1 MILSIIM
8 EYYQLLSEKYNL
20 PVELYLYI
28 WGFINNDELLSLK
41 IKKDDPVWNG
51 RIPNIRSYFVTIIKN
66 EICQKNGHCMEYY
79 QLLSEKYNLPP
90 ELYLYIWSFTNNDE
104 LLSLKIKKDDPVW
117 NGRIPNI
124 RSYFLYFL
132 KYVEH
137 VDQYFLTVMDNIFC
151 IISDEYDEYL
161 WYLYDNNNITYNY
174 LYLHFIEY
182 LYKYI

>member
-66 EICQKNGHCMEYY
+66 EICQKNGHCMEYFLRMMDKSY
-79 QLLSEKYNLPP
+79 DGDYRIS
-90 ELYLYIWSFTNNDE
+90 DE
-104 LLSLKIKKDDPVW
+104 HLWTILIEYK
-117 NGRIPNI
+117 
-124 RSYFLYFL
+124 
-132 KYVEH
+132 EH
-137 VDQYFLTVMDNIFC
+137 N
-151 IISDEYDEYL
+151 IISDCWLSKETWLSKEIGKY
-161 WYLYDNNNITYNY
+161 YLYNHLND
-174 LYLHFIEY
+174 
-182 LYKYI
+182 